1 MRSETQRERDG
12 ESHNKRVLFKRG
24 GERRALFGW
33 LFWLLLASLLCASLS
48 IKYERVPQI
57 PLYFGKTTDCAF
69 PFWSLCAVATLSFWP
84 SRSFLL
90 LLLFFPGF
98 VDFANSLRYLAPTGF
113 GSTRN
118 FIFFLSLF
126 FFVYFKLPMY
136 VFGFHHPIR
145 FLVLGFISLT

>member
-24 GERRALFGW
+24 GEKRALFGW

-57 PLYFGKTTDCAF
+57 PLDFGKTTDCAF
-69 PFWSLCAVATLSFWP
+69 PLWSLCAVATLSFWP
-84 SRSFLL
+84 SRSFFL